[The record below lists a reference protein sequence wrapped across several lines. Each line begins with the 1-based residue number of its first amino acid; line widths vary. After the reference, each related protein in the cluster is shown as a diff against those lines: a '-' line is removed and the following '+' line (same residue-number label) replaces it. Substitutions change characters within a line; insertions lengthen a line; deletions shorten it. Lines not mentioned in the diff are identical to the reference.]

1 MGASSASTE
10 SASAADPSPVSLLFN
25 FSAVL
30 GVESR
35 VSYVYSAP
43 KPLLLGSA
51 LLRAR
56 ASCVESGKEVVL
68 TRPMKR
74 MHAYTLTRKMCSLQT
89 S

>member
-1 MGASSASTE
+1 MLRGCWSSASTE
-10 SASAADPSPVSLLFN
+10 SASATDPSPVSLLFN

-56 ASCVESGKEVVL
+56 ASCVESGREVAL
-68 TRPMKR
+68 TR
-74 MHAYTLTRKMCSLQT
+74 L
-89 S
+89 